1 MNEIK
6 NGIVVPG
13 KFTAFSNKVAIG
25 QILKEEIT
33 HIREAHR
40 FRNNWKPSDLIEKE
54 LFSFTDSAEVEA

>member
-1 MNEIK
+1 MNEIE

-13 KFTAFSNKVAIG
+13 KFTAFNKVAIG

-33 HIREAHR
+33 HIREAHGL
-40 FRNNWKPSDLIEKE
+40 RNNWKPSDLIEKE